1 MKTENHKGA
10 TSARLM
16 LQLSLRIKKK
26 KKKTVM
32 KSSKGLINLLN
43 E

>member
-1 MKTENHKGA
+1 MHVGNHKGA
-10 TSARLM
+10 TAARVL
-16 LQLSLRIKKK
+16 LQLSLRV
-26 KKKTVM
+26 KTVM